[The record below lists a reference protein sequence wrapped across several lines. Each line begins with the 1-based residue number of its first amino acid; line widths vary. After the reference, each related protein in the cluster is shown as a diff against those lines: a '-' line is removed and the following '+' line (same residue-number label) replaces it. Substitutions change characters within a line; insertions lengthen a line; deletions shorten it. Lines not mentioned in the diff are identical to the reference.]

1 MVARTVGTGLFI
13 LGLLGMLGTATAA
26 PQNQPANPE
35 DRVGGQVSNYVIF
48 GMTMAIGVW
57 LRRSGEPKPALAPRR
72 RDQGEVELQPERAV
86 PMMTAE
92 RRSRKDDREP
102 LGSDPEP
109 GSRDTGSCRACGYRP
124 VAYDADYCPACAAKN
139 PNPGV
144 VNRIV
149 GKAMLLGGLACGLVG
164 AAWGYFGLASGGAG
178 GAIGGLLLGT
188 LAGLVLG
195 LVGGLIA
202 GVAARLSG
210 AR

>member
-1 MVARTVGTGLFI
+1 MVLRTVGTGLFI

-35 DRVGGQVSNYVIF
+35 DRVSSQVSNYVIF

-57 LRRSGEPKPALAPRR
+57 LRRSGEPPPVAAPRR
-72 RDQGEVELQPERAV
+72 RDRGEVELQPARAAS
-86 PMMTAE
+86 MTAE
-92 RRSRKDDREP
+92 RRSRTDDREP

-144 VNRIV
+144 VNRVV
-149 GKAMLLGGLACGLVG
+149 GRAMLLGALACGLVG
-164 AAWGYFGLASGGAG
+164 ATCGYFGLASGGAG

-195 LVGGLIA
+195 LVGGIIA